1 MLLLNVFFDIL
12 ILGRDSMKKKKNND
26 INKNKRNLVLCPH
39 CGFEN
44 TKHLK
49 KCLSCGGELI
59 GSKSCPRCAKINL
72 MNAKKCVSCGYK
84 FNKTKVSTIASLIFC
99 GILLITLMLLMIF
112 DQTEVVR
119 GFLDNFRLVS
129 IVIIVLIIISTLTY
143 GRKEKIDYDSYN
155 DAIKNDLAYK
165 KIFAMLALIIGFV
178 IAGIIIYNIF
188 FIGK

>member
-12 ILGRDSMKKKKNND
+12 ILGCDSMKKKKKNNVD
-26 INKNKRNLVLCPH
+26 KTKRNLVLCPH
-39 CGFEN
+39 CDFEN
-44 TKHLK
+44 PKHLK

-72 MNAKKCVSCGYK
+72 RNAKKCVNCGYK
-84 FNKTKVSTIASLIFC
+84 FNKTKISTIASLIFC
-99 GILLITLMLLMIF
+99 GILFLVLMLLMVF
-112 DQTEVVR
+112 GQTEVVR
-119 GFLDNFRLVS
+119 GFLDNFRWVA
-129 IVIIVLIIISTLTY
+129 IVIIALVIISTLTY

-155 DAIKNDLAYK
+155 DAIKNDLVYK